1 MTQKP
6 SLVHICD
13 GGAAGE
19 ALIDFRPREK
29 TKIVCFMSIYNDF
42 STRKIAK

>member
-19 ALIDFRPREK
+19 ALIDFRLGGK
-29 TKIVCFMSIYNDF
+29 N
-42 STRKIAK
+42 